1 MRFDVEFFF
10 SCFPKL
16 LLKIPYTMYL
26 GLISFFLCF
35 CVRYDIGNMLYV

>member
-26 GLISFFLCF
+26 GMISILDYLSVLKSSAESPF
-35 CVRYDIGNMLYV
+35 